1 MSNISTSPRRQRNR
15 EATIQSILDTARA
28 IMRAEGVAALSM
40 QELARRMDMRA
51 PSLYNY
57 FSGKMDIYD
66 ALFRLGFTL
75 YAGQVEEMLKNVVT
89 LRDEIRVHF
98 EAYLSFAIANPELY
112 QLCFERPVPGFV
124 PSEASLRLSF
134 GILQRSYERA
144 EQTKK
149 EYAPETDLSAQQ
161 IVDLVIA
168 MSHGLTAMHL
178 ANEPHLPMGQG
189 RFGALIPVFLSI
201 LEKSILVKGEKK

>member
-1 MSNISTSPRRQRNR
+1 MKKSPTSMRKQRNR
-15 EATIQSILDTARA
+15 EATIQTILDTARA
-28 IMRAEGVAALSM
+28 IMREEGVAALSM
-40 QELARRMDMRA
+40 QELARRMEMRA

-75 YAGQVEEMLKNVVT
+75 YAGRIEAMLKNVAT
-89 LRDEIRVHF
+89 LSDEIRFHF
-98 EAYLSFAIANPELY
+98 EAYLSFAIENPELY

-124 PSEASLRLSF
+124 PSEESLRLSF

-144 EQTKK
+144 EHTRN
-149 EYAPETDLSAQQ
+149 EYAPEIDLSPQQ

-178 ANEPHLPMGQG
+178 ANEPQLPMGQG